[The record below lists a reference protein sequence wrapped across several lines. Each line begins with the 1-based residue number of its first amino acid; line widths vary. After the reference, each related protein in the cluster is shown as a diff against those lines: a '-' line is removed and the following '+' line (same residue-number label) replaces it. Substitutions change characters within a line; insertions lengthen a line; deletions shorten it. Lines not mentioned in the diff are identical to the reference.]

1 MRAEV
6 IAFVAPG
13 LVHQF
18 GNLFLTVQGFGLG
31 LSPATADQARTA
43 LLAASERGAGS
54 LRLLRLLLGES
65 EGGSVAFGAVA
76 EQLAELLR
84 VPVREAGHGFELQV
98 APGSGSHRVP
108 AAPWVPP
115 LVTAVWAL
123 VRAVPDGVR
132 GRIRADL
139 AADELG
145 ATARLSFRADSGS
158 LPFPLATAAAAEQ
171 VAAAAGRSWPGQCDA
186 LRDGL
191 EVRLRSDALPAEA

>member
-1 MRAEV
+1 M
-6 IAFVAPG
+6 APG

-18 GNLFLTVQGFGLG
+18 GNLFLTVQGFGLA
-31 LSPATADQARTA
+31 LSPATADQARPA

-65 EGGSVAFGAVA
+65 EGGIVALGPVA

-98 APGSGSHRVP
+98 AAGSGGRRVP
-108 AAPWVPP
+108 AAAWVPP

-132 GRIRADL
+132 GRMRADF
-139 AADELG
+139 AADGRE
-145 ATARLSFRADSGS
+145 ATARLSFHADSGS
-158 LPFPLATAAAAEQ
+158 LPFPLATVAAAEQ
-171 VAAAAGRSWPGQCDA
+171 VAAAAGRSWPGRCDA
-186 LRDGL
+186 RRDGVEL
-191 EVRLRSDALPAEA
+191 RLRADAVPAEA